1 MRLDTI
7 LLLIYFVGMLGIGV
21 WAMRRSTKSEEGFLL
36 ADRSLGPAVTAL
48 RLQSSSMS
56 GYMFLGAG
64 SLAYTQG
71 YYSMWYALGDVG
83 GGVLNLSIIGR
94 RMRKLSQMLG
104 SITSIGYL
112 ENRFPSK
119 WTRAIA
125 AAIALFCMFFYVL
138 AQFLAGGQGLAMV
151 TGLSVDVALIIAVGV
166 IVGYTFLGGYL
177 AVAYTD
183 FVQAIVMVIGM
194 LWILIASL
202 MYVGGPTALNEGL
215 GNVNENLLTMWG
227 AEGQYFGQWG
237 IIIGALLVFSIG
249 YIGWP
254 HVNVSHMAMRRP
266 SVARQAG
273 LYATIFNLLFIPGA
287 YIVGM
292 SAILIVPDLDNPE
305 LAIFSVADTVLPTF
319 AVGLVMAAIMAA
331 IMSTADALLLQ
342 AGTIASQ
349 DLWARFIQ
357 RDMTERT
364 SVNVSRLTIIVLAVV
379 ATILAITEPPGV
391 FDIVVFATSVLGSA
405 FVPAYIC
412 AVWWKKANTAG
423 ALSSMIVGTVASVTA
438 ELTGSTEG
446 IGFDPMVIGIT
457 TSTITMIVVSLLTQR
472 VNPVPERVRQAVE
485 ETARVAP
492 VPARM
497 VVGEDSG
504 LSTQRPKERTAGDDH

>member
-1 MRLDTI
+1 MSIDLV
-7 LLLIYFVGMLGIGV
+7 LLIVYFAGMLGIGV
-21 WAMRRSTKSEEGFLL
+21 WAMRRSTKSPEGFLL
-36 ADRSLGPAVTAL
+36 ADRSIGPAVTAL

-112 ENRFPSK
+112 ENRYPSR

-125 AAIALFCMFFYVL
+125 APIALFCMFFYVL

-151 TGLSVDVALIIAVGV
+151 TGLSVNVALIIAVGV

-183 FVQAIVMVIGM
+183 FFQAIIMVVGM

-202 MYVGGPTALNEGL
+202 QYVGGLTAANENL
-215 GNVNENLLTMWG
+215 ANVNENLLTMWG
-227 AEGQYFGQWG
+227 SEGQYFGQWG

-287 YIVGM
+287 YLVGM
-292 SAILIVPDLDNPE
+292 TAILIVPGLENPE
-305 LAIFSVADTVLPTF
+305 LAIFEVADTVLPTF
-319 AVGLVMAAIMAA
+319 AVGIVMAAIMGA

-349 DLWARFIQ
+349 DIWARFFQ
-357 RDMTERT
+357 RSMNERT
-364 SVNVSRLTIIVLAVV
+364 SVNVSRITIILLAVI

-391 FDIVVFATSVLGSA
+391 FDVVVFATSVLGSA

-412 AVWWKKANTAG
+412 AVWWKKANTVG
-423 ALSSMIVGTVASVTA
+423 AISSMVIGTVASVSA
-438 ELTGSTEG
+438 ELLGSTDG

-457 TSTITMIVVSLLTQR
+457 CSTVAMIVGSLLTQR
-472 VNPVPERVRQAVE
+472 SHPVPESVRRAVA

-497 VVGEDSG
+497 VAGEDSN
-504 LSTQRPKERTAGDDH
+504 LATQRPTEGTRGAN

>member
-1 MRLDTI
+1 MKLE
-7 LLLIYFVGMLGIGV
+7 LLFLIFYFVGMLGIGV
-21 WAMRRSTKSEEGFLL
+21 WAMRRSSKSSEGFLL

-112 ENRFPSK
+112 ENRYPSR
-119 WTRAIA
+119 WTRVIA
-125 AAIALFCMFFYVL
+125 APIALFCMFFYVL

-151 TGLSVDVALIIAVGV
+151 TGLSVNISLIIAVGI

-183 FVQAIVMVIGM
+183 FFQAIVMMIGM
-194 LWILIASL
+194 LWILIGSL
-202 MYVGGPTALNEGL
+202 QYVGGLTAANERL
-215 GNVNENLLTMWG
+215 GTINENLLTMWG
-227 AEGQYFGQWG
+227 SEGQYFGQWG

-292 SAILIVPDLDNPE
+292 IGILIVPGLENPE
-305 LAIFSVADTVLPTF
+305 LAIFEVASTVLPAF
-319 AVGLVMAAIMAA
+319 AVGIVMAAIMGA

-349 DLWARFIQ
+349 DLWARFFQ
-357 RDMTERT
+357 RTMSERT
-364 SVNVSRLTIIVLAVV
+364 SVNVSRITILLLAAIAV
-379 ATILAITEPPGV
+379 ALAITEPPGV
-391 FDIVVFATSVLGSA
+391 FDVVVFATSVLGSA

-412 AVWWKKANTAG
+412 AVWWKKANTVG
-423 ALSSMIVGTVASVTA
+423 AISSMVVGTLASVVS
-438 ELTGSTEG
+438 ELTGSTDG
-446 IGFDPMVIGIT
+446 IGFDPMVIGIAC
-457 TSTITMIVVSLLTQR
+457 STITMILGSLLTQR
-472 VNPVPERVRQAVE
+472 SHPVPENVRQAVA
-485 ETARVAP
+485 ETSRVAP

-497 VVGEDSG
+497 VAGEDTA
-504 LSTQRPKERTAGDDH
+504 LATQRPGKEARRDS

>member
-1 MRLDTI
+1 MKLE
-7 LLLIYFVGMLGIGV
+7 LLFLIIYFIGMLGIGV
-21 WAMRRSTKSEEGFLL
+21 WAMRRSSKSSEGFLL

-112 ENRFPSK
+112 ENRYPSR
-119 WTRAIA
+119 WTRVIA
-125 AAIALFCMFFYVL
+125 APIALFCMFFYVL

-151 TGLSVDVALIIAVGV
+151 TGLSVNISLIIAVGI

-183 FVQAIVMVIGM
+183 FFQAIVMVIGM
-194 LWILIASL
+194 LWILIGSL
-202 MYVGGPTALNEGL
+202 QYVGGLTAANERL
-215 GNVNENLLTMWG
+215 GTINENLLTMWG
-227 AEGQYFGQWG
+227 SEGQYFGQWG

-292 SAILIVPDLDNPE
+292 IGILIVPGLENPE
-305 LAIFSVADTVLPTF
+305 LAIFEVASTVLPAF
-319 AVGLVMAAIMAA
+319 AVGIVMAAIMGA

-349 DLWARFIQ
+349 DLWARFFQ
-357 RDMTERT
+357 RTMSERT
-364 SVNVSRLTIIVLAVV
+364 SVNVSRITILLLAAIAV
-379 ATILAITEPPGV
+379 ALAITEPPGV
-391 FDIVVFATSVLGSA
+391 FDVVVFATSVLGSA

-412 AVWWKKANTAG
+412 AVWWKKANTVG
-423 ALSSMIVGTVASVTA
+423 AISSMVVGTLASVVS
-438 ELTGSTEG
+438 ELTGSTDG
-446 IGFDPMVIGIT
+446 IGFDPMVIGIAC
-457 TSTITMIVVSLLTQR
+457 STITMILGSLLTQR
-472 VNPVPERVRQAVE
+472 SHPVPENVRQAVA
-485 ETARVAP
+485 ETSRVAP

-497 VVGEDSG
+497 VAGEDTA
-504 LSTQRPKERTAGDDH
+504 LATQRPGKEARRDS

>member
-1 MRLDTI
+1 MKLE
-7 LLLIYFVGMLGIGV
+7 LLFLIIYFVGMLGIGV
-21 WAMRRSTKSEEGFLL
+21 WAMRRSSKSSEGFLL

-112 ENRFPSK
+112 ENRYPSR
-119 WTRAIA
+119 WTRVIA
-125 AAIALFCMFFYVL
+125 APIALFCMFFYVL

-151 TGLSVDVALIIAVGV
+151 TGLSVNISLIIAVGI

-183 FVQAIVMVIGM
+183 FFQAIVMVIGM
-194 LWILIASL
+194 LWILIGSL
-202 MYVGGPTALNEGL
+202 QYVGGLTAANERL
-215 GNVNENLLTMWG
+215 GTINENLLTMWG
-227 AEGQYFGQWG
+227 SEGQYFGQWG

-292 SAILIVPDLDNPE
+292 IGILIVPGLENPE
-305 LAIFSVADTVLPTF
+305 LAIFEVASTVLPAF
-319 AVGLVMAAIMAA
+319 AVGIVMAAIMGA

-349 DLWARFIQ
+349 DLWARFFQ
-357 RDMTERT
+357 RTMSERT
-364 SVNVSRLTIIVLAVV
+364 SVNVSRITILLLAAIAV
-379 ATILAITEPPGV
+379 ALAITEPPGV
-391 FDIVVFATSVLGSA
+391 FDVVVFATSVLGSA

-412 AVWWKKANTAG
+412 AVWWKKANTVG
-423 ALSSMIVGTVASVTA
+423 AISSMVVGTLASVVS
-438 ELTGSTEG
+438 ELTGSTDG
-446 IGFDPMVIGIT
+446 IGFDPMVIGIAC
-457 TSTITMIVVSLLTQR
+457 STITMILGSLLTQR
-472 VNPVPERVRQAVE
+472 SHPVPENVRQAVA
-485 ETARVAP
+485 ETSRVAP

-497 VVGEDSG
+497 VAGEDTA
-504 LSTQRPKERTAGDDH
+504 LATQRPGKEARRDS

>member
-1 MRLDTI
+1 MSIDLI
-7 LLLIYFVGMLGIGV
+7 LLIIYFVGMLGIGV
-21 WAMRRSTKSEEGFLL
+21 WAMRRSTKSSEGFLL

-112 ENRFPSK
+112 ENRYPSR
-119 WTRAIA
+119 WTRLVA
-125 AAIALFCMFFYVL
+125 APIALFCMFFYVL

-151 TGLSVDVALIIAVGV
+151 TGLSVNVALIVAVGI

-183 FVQAIVMVIGM
+183 FFQAIIMVIGM

-202 MYVGGPTALNEGL
+202 QYVGGLTQANQTLAT
-215 GNVNENLLTMWG
+215 VNENLLTMWG
-227 AEGQYFGQWG
+227 SEGQYFGQWG

-292 SAILIVPDLDNPE
+292 MGILIVPGLDNPE
-305 LAIFSVADTVLPTF
+305 LAIFEVADTVLPTF
-319 AVGLVMAAIMAA
+319 AVGIVMAAIMGA

-349 DLWARFIQ
+349 DLWARFFG
-357 RDMTERT
+357 RSMSERT
-364 SVNVSRLTIIVLAVV
+364 SVNVSRLTILLLAVIAVVLAI
-379 ATILAITEPPGV
+379 AEPPGV

-412 AVWWKKANTAG
+412 AVWWKKANTVG
-423 ALSSMIVGTVASVTA
+423 AISSMIVGTLASVIS
-438 ELTGSTEG
+438 ELSGSSDG

-457 TSTITMIVVSLLTQR
+457 CSTITMIVASLLTQR
-472 VNPVPERVRQAVE
+472 SNPVPEHVRQAVE

-497 VVGEDSG
+497 VAGEDTT
-504 LSTQRPKERTAGDDH
+504 LATQRPREKEEE

>member
-1 MRLDTI
+1 MNLDLI
-7 LLLIYFVGMLGIGV
+7 MLIIYFVGMLGIGV
-21 WAMRRSTKSEEGFLL
+21 WAMRRSSKSSEGFLL

-112 ENRFPSK
+112 ENRYPSR
-119 WTRAIA
+119 WTRLIA
-125 AAIALFCMFFYVL
+125 APIALFCMFFYVL

-151 TGLSVDVALIIAVGV
+151 TGLSVNAALIIAVSI

-183 FVQAIVMVIGM
+183 FFQAIIMVIGM

-202 MYVGGPTALNEGL
+202 QYVGGLTSANERL
-215 GNVNENLLTMWG
+215 GNINENLLTMWG
-227 AEGQYFGQWG
+227 SEGQYFGQWG

-292 SAILIVPDLDNPE
+292 MAILIVPGLDNPE
-305 LAIFSVADTVLPTF
+305 LAIFEVADTVLPTF
-319 AVGLVMAAIMAA
+319 AVGIVMAAIMGA

-349 DLWARFIQ
+349 DLWARFFG
-357 RDMTERT
+357 RSMSERT
-364 SVNVSRLTIIVLAVV
+364 SVNVSRLTILLLAVIAVVLAI
-379 ATILAITEPPGV
+379 AEPPGV

-412 AVWWKKANTAG
+412 AVWWKKANSVG
-423 ALSSMIVGTVASVTA
+423 AISSMVVGTLASVIS
-438 ELTGSTEG
+438 ELAGSTDG

-457 TSTITMIVVSLLTQR
+457 CSTITMIAGSLLTQR
-472 VNPVPERVRQAVE
+472 SHPVPKHVREAVE

-497 VVGEDSG
+497 VAGEDTT
-504 LSTQRPKERTAGDDH
+504 LATQRPREKEEE

>member
-1 MRLDTI
+1 MKLDLV
-7 LLLIYFVGMLGIGV
+7 LLVIYFAAMLGIGV
-21 WAMRRSTKSEEGFLL
+21 WAMRRSTKSTEGFLL
-36 ADRSLGPAVTAL
+36 ADRSIGPAVTAL

-112 ENRFPSK
+112 ENRYPSR

-125 AAIALFCMFFYVL
+125 APIALFCMFFYVL

-151 TGLSVDVALIIAVGV
+151 TGLSVNVALIIAVGV

-183 FVQAIVMVIGM
+183 FFQAIVMVVGM

-202 MYVGGPTALNEGL
+202 QYVGGLTAANENL
-215 GNVNENLLTMWG
+215 ANVNENLLTMWG

-292 SAILIVPDLDNPE
+292 MGILIVPGLDNPE
-305 LAIFSVADTVLPTF
+305 LAIFEVADTVLPTF
-319 AVGLVMAAIMAA
+319 AVGIVMAAIMGA

-349 DLWARFIQ
+349 DLWARFFQ
-357 RDMTERT
+357 RNMTEKT
-364 SVNVSRLTIIVLAVV
+364 SVNISRITIILLALIAV
-379 ATILAITEPPGV
+379 ILAITEPPGV
-391 FDIVVFATSVLGSA
+391 FDVVVFATSVLGSA

-412 AVWWKKANTAG
+412 AVWWKKANTVG
-423 ALSSMIVGTVASVTA
+423 AISSMIVGTLASVIA
-438 ELTGSTEG
+438 EIAGATDG

-457 TSTITMIVVSLLTQR
+457 CSTIAMIAGSLLTQR
-472 VNPVPERVRQAVE
+472 SHPVPERIRLAVE

-497 VVGEDSG
+497 VAGEDTT
-504 LSTQRPKERTAGDDH
+504 LATQRPNEGTNNDS